1 MGSMNFVSFRE
12 LRTSTG
18 KINDMLTDNG
28 KIVVTS
34 NGKPKAI
41 MLQVNETD
49 FEETLAIINQIK
61 LARAINNIR
70 TTAVKNGVSEMTLD
84 EINAE
89 IYASRREKR
98 KATSENP
105 KIKRR
110 TQGMND
116 V

>member
-18 KINDMLTDNG
+18 KINDMLADNG

-41 MLQVNETD
+41 MLQVND
-49 FEETLAIINQIK
+49 NNFEETLALINQIK
-61 LARAINNIR
+61 LTRAISNIR
-70 TTAVKNGVSEMTLD
+70 ATARRNGASEMTLD

-89 IYASRREKR
+89 IQAARKEKR
-98 KATSENP
+98 KRQAQGEN
-105 KIKRR
+105 
-110 TQGMND
+110 N

>member
-18 KINDMLTDNG
+18 KINDMLADNG
-28 KIVVTS
+28 KVVVTS

-41 MLQVNETD
+41 MFQVNETD

-70 TTAVKNGVSEMTLD
+70 TVAGSNGASEMTLD

-89 IYASRREKR
+89 IQASRREKR
-98 KATSENP
+98 NRP
-105 KIKRR
+105 
-110 TQGMND
+110 
-116 V
+116 